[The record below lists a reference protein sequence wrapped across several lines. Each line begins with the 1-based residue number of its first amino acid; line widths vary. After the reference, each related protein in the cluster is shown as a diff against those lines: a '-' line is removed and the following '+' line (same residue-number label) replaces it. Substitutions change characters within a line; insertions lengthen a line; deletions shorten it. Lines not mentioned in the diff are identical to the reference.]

1 MSLDNL
7 FLTLKGGVG
16 SGNIGHAGIPGHRG
30 GSAPKG
36 NFPFLSIET
45 LNDHY
50 KLDELCKKM
59 REECSSVR
67 NYTFLGYS
75 VINSHLRKGGDGAEL
90 RKITDIDKFI
100 EKAPRVPEDMMV
112 IRGIKSKELFD
123 KLTPGVLFEDKA
135 FVSTSADPR
144 AEIATDKGMILEIKV
159 PKGSKGIYVE
169 KISDHAYERELLLP
183 RGSKFKVISAGSRRT
198 VLELV
203 NE

>member
-7 FLTLKGGVG
+7 FLAIKGGPN
-16 SGNIGHAGIPGHRG
+16 SGNKGHAGRIGKRG
-30 GSAPKG
+30 GSAPQSS
-36 NFPFLSIET
+36 FPFLPFET

-50 KLDELCKKM
+50 KLDELCKEM

-75 VINSHLRKGGDGAEL
+75 VINKHLRKGGDATEL
-90 RKITDIDKFI
+90 HKITDIDKVI
-100 EKAPRVPEDMMV
+100 EAAPRVPQDMMV

-123 KLTPGVLFEDKA
+123 KLTPGVIFEDKA
-135 FVSTSADPR
+135 FVSTSADPK
-144 AEIATDKGMILEIKV
+144 AEIATDTGMILEIKV

-169 KISDHAYERELLLP
+169 KISDHAYERELLLH

-198 VLELV
+198 VLELI